1 MPSSV
6 CSSLLAFG
14 AVLTAVS
21 APAGAIVAGI
31 GVIYECTLFVM
42 AGMER

>member
-21 APAGAIVAGI
+21 APAGAVIAGI
-31 GVIYECTLFVM
+31 GVIYEGALFIM